1 MEIVWKYYGSSD
13 AIANS
18 IVRIS
23 PSVFS
28 SVSYIDQERL
38 GIWDYNKLIYTE
50 YLIPYYAQNV
60 ELIISNIYLTAEG
73 TQ

>member
-1 MEIVWKYYGSSD
+1 MDILYGSSMEIVWKYYGSSD

-28 SVSYIDQERL
+28 SVSY
-38 GIWDYNKLIYTE
+38 
-50 YLIPYYAQNV
+50 
-60 ELIISNIYLTAEG
+60 
-73 TQ
+73 